1 MRTIVYV
8 SVIVISVALISVC
21 ALSNNYVALVVYEKD
36 SVEYAFFRLN
46 KFRSLSFN
54 ESDIDWALDNVRWN
68 ASLSLLVY
76 GELWV
81 LTKINSGLEDRLKE
95 TYRGNELAEL
105 ILREG
110 EQCYAEW
117 YCNGNGICG
126 DEK

>member
-54 ESDIDWALDNVRWN
+54 ESDIDWALDTVRWN

-117 YCNGNGICG
+117 YRNGNFICE
-126 DEK
+126 DKK